1 MLIHQVAIVL
11 LFSEL
16 FTYNSFIRLP
26 NLVLLVY
33 LSYLYFQL
41 FSHSDLYEDTEVNVL
56 KSTNYKAGKRPFQVP
71 HQLHRKHAEASSG
84 HDLTPPAENLDPV
97 DADISHIDP
106 EVGSKTSV
114 AEETP
119 QMSIPMTISLLVAIT
134 VVR

>member
-1 MLIHQVAIVL
+1 MW
-11 LFSEL
+11 
-16 FTYNSFIRLP
+16 LP

-41 FSHSDLYEDTEVNVL
+41 FSHSDLYEDTEDNVL

-84 HDLTPPAENLDPV
+84 HDLTQPAENPV
-97 DADISHIDP
+97 DVDNGHIDP
-106 EVGSKTSV
+106 EVGSKTTV
-114 AEETP
+114 AEEMP
-119 QMSIPMTISLLVAIT
+119 QMSVPMTIALLAAIT